1 MADKIEPK
9 KAQGNLPGGNP
20 AAAHSTDQPI
30 PVKKPGTRPAAV
42 QRGTPWVDNL
52 LMPALAVFTGLVVG
66 GVIIA
71 VSNDAAIAAWG
82 NLFHN
87 PIGAFKASWDAM
99 FQAYSA
105 LFAGA
110 LGNPADLI
118 AGFSTYFATGQT
130 AALYK
135 AIYPF
140 TESLVVTTPYI
151 FLGLA
156 VAIGFRCGL
165 FNIGAEG
172 QFFMG
177 ALGSAFVGYSIVGL
191 PWFIHLPLAMLGG
204 ALAGAIWGAIPGYLK
219 AKFGAH
225 EVVNTIMMNWI
236 AFRLSDW
243 LLNGPMK
250 AKGFRPVTPNVE
262 VTAELPRFFPD
273 PLRFNWGFV
282 IALLFAVLVYWF
294 LFKTTLGFEIRAVG
308 ANPDAAKYAGMSVM
322 RNFVLV
328 MTLSGAM
335 AGLAGAT
342 QVLGTDHWVGQGF
355 SAGFGFDSIA
365 LALLGKSHPLGV
377 VLAAL
382 LFGILRGGATSMQ
395 SLAGISIYIISVIQG
410 MVIIFVAAP
419 GIIRWLYRLRVGVG
433 EQTVL
438 TRGWGK

>member
-1 MADKIEPK
+1 MVAKRDASRSRKHPIAADPPVSE
-9 KAQGNLPGGNP
+9 AS
-20 AAAHSTDQPI
+20 AQPI
-30 PVKKPGTRPAAV
+30 PGKVNEPRQQVGK
-42 QRGTPWVDNL
+42 RGSPWVDNL

-66 GVIIA
+66 GIIIA
-71 VSNDAAIAAWG
+71 VSNDAVIAAWANVAHDPLG
-82 NLFHN
+82 
-87 PIGAFKASWDAM
+87 PIVASVAAVI
-99 FQAYSA
+99 QAYGA

-110 LGNPADLI
+110 LGNPADLV
-118 AGFSTYFATGQT
+118 AGFQTYFATGQT
-130 AALYK
+130 AALYQ
-135 AIYPF
+135 ALYPF
-140 TESLVVTTPYI
+140 TESLVLTTPYI

-177 ALGSAFVGYSIVGL
+177 SLGSAFVGYSISGL
-191 PWFIHLPLAMLGG
+191 PWYIHLPLAMLGG

-219 AKFGAH
+219 ARFGSH
-225 EVVNTIMMNWI
+225 EVVNTIMMNYV

-250 AKGFRPVTPNVE
+250 ARGFRPVTPNVD

-282 IALLFAVLVYWF
+282 IALLFALLVYWF

-322 RNFVLV
+322 RTFVMV

-355 SAGFGFDSIA
+355 SAGYGFDSIA
-365 LALLGKSHPLGV
+365 LALLGKSHPFGV

-395 SLAGISIYIISVIQG
+395 SMARIPIYIVSVIQG
-410 MVIIFVAAP
+410 VVIIFVAAP
-419 GIIRWLYRLRVGVG
+419 AIIRWIYRLRVGGG

>member
-1 MADKIEPK
+1 MAENIQAQPEATARKGGGTTAGMPATDKKSGPRRPIK
-9 KAQGNLPGGNP
+9 RGG
-20 AAAHSTDQPI
+20 S
-30 PVKKPGTRPAAV
+30 
-42 QRGTPWVDNL
+42 PWVDNL

-71 VSNDAAIAAWG
+71 VSNAEAIAAWG
-82 NLFHN
+82 NFFHD
-87 PIGAFKASWDAM
+87 PLRALAATWAAVIE
-99 FQAYSA
+99 AYGA

-110 LGNPADLI
+110 IGNPAAMVAALR
-118 AGFSTYFATGQT
+118 TYFATGQT
-130 AALYK
+130 ADLYK
-135 AIYPF
+135 AIYPI
-140 TESLVVTTPYI
+140 TESLLLATPYI

-177 ALGSAFVGYSIVGL
+177 ALGSAFVGYSITGL
-191 PWFIHLPLAMLGG
+191 PWYIHLPLAMLGG
-204 ALAGAIWGAIPGYLK
+204 AAAGAVWGAIPGFLK
-219 AKFGAH
+219 ARFGAH
-225 EVVNTIMMNWI
+225 EVVNTIMMNYV

-243 LLNGPMK
+243 LLNGPMM
-250 AKGFRPVTPNVE
+250 AKGYRPVTPNVE
-262 VTAELPRFFPD
+262 ATAELPRFFPD

-282 IALLFAVLVYWF
+282 IALLFALLVYWF

-308 ANPDAAKYAGMSVM
+308 ANPDAAKYSGMSVM
-322 RNFVLV
+322 KTFVMV

-355 SAGFGFDSIA
+355 SAGYGFDSIA

-395 SLAGISIYIISVIQG
+395 SLAGIPIYIISVIQG
-410 MVIIFVAAP
+410 IVIIFVAAP
-419 GIIRWLYRLRVGVG
+419 SVIRWMYHLRVGGG